1 MGKESRITHRF
12 LTWEV
17 KVRSNEKQ
25 HTEIC
30 KEEMV
35 SNDSPMM
42 VFVHQGPGTFLQI
55 RNPELGGVANYTV
68 KNWHL
73 YFETPAFPFSIR
85 APG

>member
-17 KVRSNEKQ
+17 GVRSIEKP

-42 VFVHQGPGTFLQI
+42 VFVHQVRSPKI
-55 RNPELGGVANYTV
+55 GGMTNYIV

-73 YFETPAFPFSIR
+73 YLETPAFPFSIR

>member
-17 KVRSNEKQ
+17 GVRSIEKP

-42 VFVHQGPGTFLQI
+42 VFVHQGLRTFLQI
-55 RNPELGGVANYTV
+55 QSPKFGGMTNYIV